1 VVRPRWAGRW
11 PGGLNCLRICYE
23 FYGQKFEFSTLGIF
37 RLSFLVG
44 IIGGNYGIGGGAIVR
59 AIVSKIVAG

>member
-1 VVRPRWAGRW
+1 
-11 PGGLNCLRICYE
+11 LNCLRICYE